1 MHLSFAWRPWLD
13 DIRLKTVIWVA
24 LSYIVGARIGQLFSI
39 EPGNVTPVWIPSG
52 IMLALALRYGIGIWP
67 GVFIGAFL
75 GNIWA
80 YLSFASIPALLAAV
94 SSATLNGIGDVVS
107 TVVAAQII
115 QFLLNSN
122 RLLDSLRSLMVF
134 LIIGVIAGPLMSAVF
149 GVGGLWLFGHILSTE
164 FTLVFFTWWIGDS
177 VGALIFAP
185 FLLSWLYPER
195 FFDSRSILILILS
208 MIYSLFT
215 AAVAMDVI
223 VLETHLRLL
232 VFILVPLQFVV
243 LFGSGQRLIFTI
255 QLTVIAATVV
265 ATSLSFGP
273 FASDN
278 LWSSLIQ
285 LQTFAA
291 AFSVML
297 FVIAVS
303 NLQKTRNEQ
312 FLEKRSQE
320 LEELYRRDSLTGLW
334 NRYRIKE
341 FMEIELNRYEREK
354 RPFGILLIDID
365 DFKKINDEHGHLEG
379 DQVLTELSSLIKT
392 HIREIDFIGRWGG
405 EEFIIVV
412 SNTSSE
418 ALTLFAKK
426 LNSLVNLHPF
436 ESGYRVT
443 ISIGAAL
450 IREQD
455 NDHTLLD
462 RADEALYRAK
472 NAGKNQ
478 VCFESE

>member
-1 MHLSFAWRPWLD
+1 
-13 DIRLKTVIWVA
+13 
-24 LSYIVGARIGQLFSI
+24 
-39 EPGNVTPVWIPSG
+39 
-52 IMLALALRYGIGIWP
+52 
-67 GVFIGAFL
+67 
-75 GNIWA
+75 
-80 YLSFASIPALLAAV
+80 
-94 SSATLNGIGDVVS
+94 
-107 TVVAAQII
+107 
-115 QFLLNSN
+115 
-122 RLLDSLRSLMVF
+122 
-134 LIIGVIAGPLMSAVF
+134 
-149 GVGGLWLFGHILSTE
+149 
-164 FTLVFFTWWIGDS
+164 
-177 VGALIFAP
+177 
-185 FLLSWLYPER
+185 
-195 FFDSRSILILILS
+195 
-208 MIYSLFT
+208 
-215 AAVAMDVI
+215 
-223 VLETHLRLL
+223 
-232 VFILVPLQFVV
+232 
-243 LFGSGQRLIFTI
+243 
-255 QLTVIAATVV
+255 
-265 ATSLSFGP
+265 
-273 FASDN
+273 
-278 LWSSLIQ
+278 
-285 LQTFAA
+285 
-291 AFSVML
+291 
-297 FVIAVS
+297 
-303 NLQKTRNEQ
+303 
-312 FLEKRSQE
+312 
-320 LEELYRRDSLTGLW
+320 
-334 NRYRIKE
+334 
-341 FMEIELNRYEREK
+341 MEIELNRYEREK